1 MRGRSCS
8 ERSEDERP
16 RAGPVTSSANARAF
30 STEERRG
37 AGLPARAF
45 RLLSDD
51 MRPFIDVTEGRRA
64 AALIDSPGEP
74 VREGDR
80 SLGWD
85 KDLRRWCVGS

>member
-1 MRGRSCS
+1 
-8 ERSEDERP
+8 
-16 RAGPVTSSANARAF
+16 
-30 STEERRG
+30 
-37 AGLPARAF
+37 
-45 RLLSDD
+45 LLSDD

-85 KDLRRWCVGS
+85 NDLRRWCVGS